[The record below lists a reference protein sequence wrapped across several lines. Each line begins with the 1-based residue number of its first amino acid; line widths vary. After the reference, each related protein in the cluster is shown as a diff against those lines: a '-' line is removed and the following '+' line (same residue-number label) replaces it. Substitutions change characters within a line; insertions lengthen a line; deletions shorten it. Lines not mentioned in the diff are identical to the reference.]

1 MGEVLSQDEIDNLLK
16 ALSTGELD
24 ADEMKNTDE
33 RQVKDYDFARP
44 AKFSKE
50 HLRTLEIIFEHFGRL
65 LATNLPAYLRKS
77 VSVDVVNSEVV
88 IYSEFSNALSNPVL
102 LGVVGMDPLMGNVI
116 MEMASN
122 LGFAI
127 VDRLLGGVGN
137 SLEKE
142 RDFSEIELSI
152 LERVFTIC
160 VNLLHEPWEN
170 VVEITPRLNR
180 IETNSQFAQI
190 ISPSETIAIVT
201 INLKIGDV
209 EGLMN
214 ICLPY
219 TTLEPVMDK
228 LNTKYWFS
236 TMKEKDSNSY
246 EAAIENIID
255 NALIPM
261 KAVLGTS
268 KINVQ
273 DFVNL
278 QLGDI
283 IRLDRKVDDELEV
296 YVGNIKKFK
305 ALPGYSDN
313 KYAVRVTEI
322 LREESDEEWMACC
335 HKKKLMH
342 CSMAWAVKMQHRIRH
357 RIQQQIQQ
365 QIQQHHRRRTLHLL
379 TQIKMQLVKYPISVW
394 ELQQRH

>member
-1 MGEVLSQDEIDNLLK
+1 MK

-278 QLGDI
+278 QLGDV

-322 LREESDEEWMACC
+322 LREESE
-335 HKKKLMH
+335 
-342 CSMAWAVKMQHRIRH
+342 
-357 RIQQQIQQ
+357 
-365 QIQQHHRRRTLHLL
+365 
-379 TQIKMQLVKYPISVW
+379 
-394 ELQQRH
+394 

>member
-313 KYAVRVTEI
+313 KYAVRVTEF
-322 LREESDEEWMACC
+322 LREESE
-335 HKKKLMH
+335 
-342 CSMAWAVKMQHRIRH
+342 
-357 RIQQQIQQ
+357 
-365 QIQQHHRRRTLHLL
+365 
-379 TQIKMQLVKYPISVW
+379 
-394 ELQQRH
+394 